1 MALKLDVRALFIQA
15 SQSAVA
21 NHIGCQ
27 NGGKPTLD
35 ARAGQ
40 GSLRDRSE
48 TVYASRFREPRERDG
63 AWHPTEPSAVRF
75 PSRLMMSGCG
85 PNAQSGLAPNLS
97 GHRIKPEVV
106 GPRPYDA
113 IDPRRKS
120 AVNKA
125 SFQFPHRIKG
135 EAGALSHSQDPPLGN
150 LLRPPAIAPQAPLR
164 LRAEP

>member
-1 MALKLDVRALFIQA
+1 MAVSRRSARALAKAA
-15 SQSAVA
+15 SE
-21 NHIGCQ
+21 IGQ
-27 NGGKPTLD
+27 RQFTPPGSES
-35 ARAGQ
+35 Q
-40 GSLRDRSE
+40 GM
-48 TVYASRFREPRERDG
+48 RDG

-85 PNAQSGLAPNLS
+85 PNAESGLAPNLS

-113 IDPRRKS
+113 IDPRKKS

-135 EAGALSHSQDPPLGN
+135 EAGALSH
-150 LLRPPAIAPQAPLR
+150 R
-164 LRAEP
+164 